1 MKAPGARSVSCTPG
15 DTTTY
20 LRPDKYQLSRLDITG
35 LRQRRPFPVYLR
47 WRRQNLKCQV
57 GVEAMVMTDE
67 TVVDVLEVAE
77 KVLVEVSERVK
88 VRPRGR
94 D

>member
-1 MKAPGARSVSCTPG
+1 MVGVLDFPRRRILSVDIRAWVKFRIFASATEVSTP
-15 DTTTY
+15 
-20 LRPDKYQLSRLDITG
+20 PPRLDACLSG
-35 LRQRRPFPVYLR
+35 PGFRQCHV
-47 WRRQNLKCQV
+47 KV

-88 VRPRGR
+88 VRGR
-94 D
+94 ER

>member
-1 MKAPGARSVSCTPG
+1 MRHDRAK
-15 DTTTY
+15 
-20 LRPDKYQLSRLDITG
+20 
-35 LRQRRPFPVYLR
+35 
-47 WRRQNLKCQV
+47 V

-88 VRPRGR
+88 VRERGR
-94 D
+94 